1 MFNVLLTMIEYDW
14 TLDFTHF
21 WWQWWS
27 GRLLIRSSLLD
38 SVGLVFWAQ
47 HCNLESLSVS
57 ILWRVRAPL
66 NSKNSIEWS
75 SLICVDLDSKQWRR
89 LTRLD
94 STSQSSLLASD
105 TLLNVLL
112 WTEKRWKSTAILV
125 WLRKKNDFQHS
136 NGSTLLC
143 CVLTLGF
150 PTFQVLR
157 RVFSKHLFLPTLL
170 QPWHLEKV
178 FPNPLA
184 LPACLVKVRL
194 VAVALYVA
202 CFCLYVKCW
211 GWELSFWQIFAST
224 KNAPPSSTLP
234 QKKCKTTC
242 LETKWIR

>member
-125 WLRKKNDFQHS
+125 WLRKKTIS
-136 NGSTLLC
+136 NIQMAPLC
-143 CVLTLGF
+143 CAASWLLGF
-150 PTFQVLR
+150 QPFKFFHASFQSICFFQLFFSPGILKKSSQIRWPCLR
-157 RVFSKHLFLPTLL
+157 V
-170 QPWHLEKV
+170 
-178 FPNPLA
+178 
-184 LPACLVKVRL
+184 
-194 VAVALYVA
+194 
-202 CFCLYVKCW
+202 
-211 GWELSFWQIFAST
+211 
-224 KNAPPSSTLP
+224 
-234 QKKCKTTC
+234 
-242 LETKWIR
+242 